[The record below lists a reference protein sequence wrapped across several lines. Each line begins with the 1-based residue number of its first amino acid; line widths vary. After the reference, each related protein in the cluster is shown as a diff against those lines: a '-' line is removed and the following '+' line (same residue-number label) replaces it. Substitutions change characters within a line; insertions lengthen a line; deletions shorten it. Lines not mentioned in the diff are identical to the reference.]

1 MTKERISADI
11 FMENVYVVINK
22 SFFVFYDKKG
32 FLQISSWRVQN
43 NIRFL
48 ILSWTV
54 NDYVL
59 NICIALVIIKER

>member
-32 FLQISSWRVQN
+32 FLQISPWRVQN

-54 NDYVL
+54 NDYLL
-59 NICIALVIIKER
+59 NICNALVIIKER